1 MADAVSGPADGRRRR
16 GRNLALGGVL
26 LLLVVLFY
34 VITIV
39 KFGGGS

>member
-1 MADAVSGPADGRRRR
+1 MSGPADGRRRR
-16 GRNLALGGVL
+16 GRNFALGAVL